1 MTNLKE
7 VNSKGRRGFLFL
19 TLLLLCALCGSL
31 GFAQEKPG
39 PALTEVEQLKGENL
53 QLKLD
58 SADKQMR
65 LLQEQYARLAELQ
78 AALVRQLQ
86 ELERELLAAR
96 GLSPADWS
104 VNWQAKQIEKSEV
117 RSQKSESEPR
127 SRPAGTGP

>member
-7 VNSKGRRGFLFL
+7 VNRKGRRGFLFL

-78 AALVRQLQ
+78 AALLRQLQ
-86 ELERELLAAR
+86 ELERALLTAR

-104 VNWQAKQIEKSEV
+104 VNWQAKQIEQQPQRRGDTEKKEEKEI
-117 RSQKSESEPR
+117 R
-127 SRPAGTGP
+127 